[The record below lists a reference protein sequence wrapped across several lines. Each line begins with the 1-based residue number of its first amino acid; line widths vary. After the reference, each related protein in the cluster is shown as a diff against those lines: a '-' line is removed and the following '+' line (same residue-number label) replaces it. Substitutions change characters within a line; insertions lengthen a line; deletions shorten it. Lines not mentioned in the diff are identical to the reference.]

1 MAKELCLWAPCGM
14 FINYTIRKL
23 LINKFDSNWIIQMF
37 QNLILHFSAP
47 ACFGKPKW
55 IAEGTSSK
63 RSQILENFEYEYSYK
78 YEIFGWIF
86 LQVWDILMKI
96 LTYIRYFD
104 EYSYMCDIF
113 WWIFLHIWDILMNKP
128 VSNKV
133 CTGLWVRPRWEH
145 RLFLSSGFLSF
156 LLSTVLID
164 SS

>member
-14 FINYTIRKL
+14 FINWHKKEIVEKRFKL
-23 LINKFDSNWIIQMF
+23 NVFVTF
-37 QNLILHFSAP
+37 CSAP

-133 CTGLWVRPRWEH
+133 CTGLWVRPRWEY

>member
-14 FINYTIRKL
+14 FINWHKKEIVEKRFKL
-23 LINKFDSNWIIQMF
+23 NVFVTF
-37 QNLILHFSAP
+37 CSAP

-96 LTYIRYFD
+96 LIHISDILMNILTCVIYFD
-104 EYSYMCDIF
+104 EYSYIYEIF
-113 WWIFLHIWDILMNKP
+113 WWINLYQTRYAPDFECDQDGNTDCFYHQ
-128 VSNKV
+128 VF
-133 CTGLWVRPRWEH
+133 
-145 RLFLSSGFLSF
+145 FLSCWVLSW
-156 LLSTVLID
+156 
-164 SS
+164 